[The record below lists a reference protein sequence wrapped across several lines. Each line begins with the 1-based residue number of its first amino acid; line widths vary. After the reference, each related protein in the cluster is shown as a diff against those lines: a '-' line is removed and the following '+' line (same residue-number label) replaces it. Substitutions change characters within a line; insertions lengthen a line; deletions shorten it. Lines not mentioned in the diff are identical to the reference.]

1 MANDVEAGRA
11 FVRVSIKENLAG
23 LKRVSAKLKSWGAS
37 VSGIGMKMAGVGAA
51 ISSPFVAAIKAGS
64 DMEETMNKFNVVF
77 GESSKEVKAWSDNFA
92 GSVGRSKKQ
101 IADFMAGSQD
111 LFVPLG
117 FAADAATDL
126 SKQITGLAVDLASF
140 NNMSDDDALR
150 DLHAAL
156 TGSGE
161 VMKKYGVIVSEA
173 AVKQEL
179 LNQKI
184 NPKTATEQQKVQARL
199 NIIMRGTTAAQ
210 GDAIRS
216 AGGFANQMKALQGR
230 LMDTAVAI
238 GSALLPV
245 VTPFVTQVANAV
257 GVVANWASQNAS
269 LVKTI
274 AMVAG
279 GIAAAG
285 VALMGF
291 GGIMTL
297 LGAGIGGVVSLIT
310 GMVAVIGA
318 VLSPVGILIAAV
330 VAGAAAFLTMTDTGQ
345 QLVAFLQEK
354 FSGLLGFV
362 QGVIGGISDALK
374 SGDLTLA
381 AQIAWAGVLVAWEY
395 VKQALLTSW
404 NTLGN
409 AWDEFCTGLSS
420 AFDSVVTS
428 IQSAWSSVVGWIAQ
442 QMLKVWG
449 LIEKALAAVGLLN
462 ETTDIGGAIQAVQ
475 DDTRRGNMALA
486 QAKQQRDMDRGAAL
500 SRRKA
505 ARASGASAGL
515 AAAQEELAGLI
526 AQAAAQKAAAEAA
539 AGETGTQ
546 EQVQPEQVKAAAA
559 AAAGVLG
566 KTVGTF
572 SAQAAGI
579 AFNRTRD
586 QAGEETAENTR
597 AMRKSLERIERTQ
610 GDGGVAFA

>member
-1 MANDVEAGRA
+1 MARDVEAGRA

-37 VSGIGMKMAGVGAA
+37 VSGIGMRMAGVGGA
-51 ISSPFVAAIKAGS
+51 ISAPFLAAIKAAS

-77 GESSKEVKAWSDNFA
+77 GDSSKEVKAWSDNFA

-117 FAADAATDL
+117 FAADAALGL

-140 NNMSDDDALR
+140 NNMSDDDTLR

-184 NPKTATEQQKVQARL
+184 DPKRATEQQKVQARL

-216 AGGFANQMKALQGR
+216 AGSFANQMKALKGT
-230 LMDTAVAI
+230 LMDTAVTI
-238 GSALLPV
+238 GTALLPV
-245 VTPFVTQVANAV
+245 VTPLVTWVASAV
-257 GVVANWASQNAS
+257 GMIANWASQNES

-274 AMVAG
+274 AFVAA

-285 VALMGF
+285 IALVGL
-291 GGIMTL
+291 GGIMSAI
-297 LGAGIGGVVSLIT
+297 GAVIGGVVGTIT
-310 GMVAVIGA
+310 FFGAVIGTI
-318 VLSPVGILIAAV
+318 LSPVGILVAAIV
-330 VAGAAAFLTMTDTGQ
+330 GGAAAFLTMTDTGQ
-345 QLVAFLQEK
+345 QLVTFLQEK

-381 AQIAWAGVLVAWEY
+381 AKIAWAGVLVAWEY
-395 VKQALLTSW
+395 VKESLMNSW
-404 NTLGN
+404 NALAN
-409 AWDEFCTGLSS
+409 AWDEFWTGLSS

-428 IQSAWSSVVGWIAQ
+428 IRSAWSSVVGWIAQ

-462 ETTDIGGAIQAVQ
+462 DTTDIGGAIQAVQ
-475 DDTRRGNMALA
+475 DDTRRGNAALE
-486 QAKQQRDMDRGAAL
+486 QAKQQRDMERGAAL
-500 SRRKA
+500 SRKKA
-505 ARASGASAGL
+505 ARASGASEGL

-526 AQAAAQKAAAEAA
+526 AQAAAQKAAAEAG
-539 AGETGTQ
+539 AGETAPT
-546 EQVQPEQVKAAAA
+546 EPAKPADVKAAVQ
-559 AAAGVLG
+559 AAAGVIG
-566 KTVGTF
+566 STVGTF

-579 AFNRTRD
+579 AFNRTKD
-586 QAGEETAENTR
+586 KAAEDTAENTR
-597 AMRKSLERIERTQ
+597 EMLKTLRRMEQQQ
-610 GDGGVAFA
+610 GEGGVAFG